1 MTVCYRILILPTI
14 FTFAALCFGMATKTQ
29 QAKGRDDALSSL
41 NTAVNVLN
49 RAGGAT
55 SVTQARAA
63 FTSAGILLAMI
74 RVGLFPVCV
83 GRLLANVTIQDPM
96 AKKAEYVELG
106 LTCVDAREVLSRGID
121 GKRVDQLSQSVLKA
135 IAKFTS

>member
-1 MTVCYRILILPTI
+1 MTVCYRILILPAI

-74 RVGLFPVCV
+74 RVGLFPVCW
-83 GRLLANVTIQDPM
+83 
-96 AKKAEYVELG
+96 
-106 LTCVDAREVLSRGID
+106 S
-121 GKRVDQLSQSVLKA
+121 
-135 IAKFTS
+135 IAG